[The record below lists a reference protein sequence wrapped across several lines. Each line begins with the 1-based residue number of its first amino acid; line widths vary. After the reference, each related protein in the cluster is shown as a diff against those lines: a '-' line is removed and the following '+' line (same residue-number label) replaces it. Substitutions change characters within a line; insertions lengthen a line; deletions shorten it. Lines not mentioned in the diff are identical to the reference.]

1 MEIENTPE
9 VEVETVETEPTKDAE
24 ASEGQEVAEE
34 VKEETEDSPEANGT
48 ETEEKLILG
57 KYKDQAELEKAFL
70 SMQGEYTK
78 KTQLEKDPNYVYEL
92 AKRAGLTDAEAQAEA
107 NAVDPN
113 QIGQLVNQK
122 VQEGLAVAKDYDKA
136 LAILPELGKDAKLE
150 AWGRA
155 LVEMGMTHEQAAKT
169 IKSKLGE
176 ATESARVE
184 GAKSKEVEISEK
196 EAAQTAPTIGNVD
209 SESQE
214 MEALMTQ
221 SKSLNRIEQESALEK
236 IILKKL

>member
-9 VEVETVETEPTKDAE
+9 VEVEPVVETEDVE

-34 VKEETEDSPEANGT
+34 VKEETEDSPEADGT
-48 ETEEKLILG
+48 ESEEKLILG
-57 KYKDQAELEKAFL
+57 KYKTLEELEKAHL
-70 SMQGEYTK
+70 SLQGEYTK
-78 KTQLEKDPNYVYEL
+78 RTQLEKDPNYVYEL
-92 AKRAGLTDAEAQAEA
+92 AKKAGLTDAEAQAEA

-169 IKSKLGE
+169 IKSKLSE

-184 GAKSKEVEISEK
+184 GAKSKEAEISEK
-196 EAAQTAPTIGNVD
+196 EAAQTSPTIGNVD
-209 SESQE
+209 SDTQE
-214 MEALMTQ
+214 MESLKEKA
-221 SKSLNRIEQESALEK
+221 KSLNRQEQDSALAELLAK
-236 IILKKL
+236 SL